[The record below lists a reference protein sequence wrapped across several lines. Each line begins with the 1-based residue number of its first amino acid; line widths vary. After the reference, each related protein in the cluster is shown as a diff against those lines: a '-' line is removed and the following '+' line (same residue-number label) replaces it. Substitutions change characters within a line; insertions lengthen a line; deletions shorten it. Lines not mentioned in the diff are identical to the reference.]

1 MLNSTIRVGPLGLKG
16 IVGVVSC
23 VIGLVIV
30 YFGFG
35 VGTESP
41 KKEASAS
48 AKPAAIEQ
56 RQRPVRAMNLALGNM
71 VFLAHDL
78 GLAVRNADG
87 ATDATKIAVR
97 IENQLQGIREL
108 YRQEVVK
115 NPTLA
120 GSMTLQFNVTPS
132 GEVSQVREM
141 SSRLNDTDFKRT
153 ILAEVSKWSFAEL
166 VDENL
171 TVACPLLFVHE
182 GMDITTLIRWE
193 KSLGHLGDNAVPL
206 RSTANPTPMQ
216 QAKAVDPASAAAGA
230 TKTASGTPDKR
241 GSNAAAAKE
250 HQIKYPTALRKYPN
264 FSSASLITFTTGTR
278 VTVLSKQGDW
288 LEVQSAHNGP
298 TGFIRKEFVVP
309 VEVARR

>member
-78 GLAVRNADG
+78 GLTVRNADG

-108 YRQEVVK
+108 YRQEVVN

-141 SSRLNDTDFKRT
+141 SSRLNDSDFKRT

-182 GMDITTLIRWE
+182 GMDITTLVRWE
-193 KSLGHLGDNAVPL
+193 KSLGNLGEKAVMP
-206 RSTANPTPMQ
+206 RSTASP
-216 QAKAVDPASAAAGA
+216 
-230 TKTASGTPDKR
+230 
-241 GSNAAAAKE
+241 
-250 HQIKYPTALRKYPN
+250 
-264 FSSASLITFTTGTR
+264 
-278 VTVLSKQGDW
+278 
-288 LEVQSAHNGP
+288 
-298 TGFIRKEFVVP
+298 
-309 VEVARR
+309 